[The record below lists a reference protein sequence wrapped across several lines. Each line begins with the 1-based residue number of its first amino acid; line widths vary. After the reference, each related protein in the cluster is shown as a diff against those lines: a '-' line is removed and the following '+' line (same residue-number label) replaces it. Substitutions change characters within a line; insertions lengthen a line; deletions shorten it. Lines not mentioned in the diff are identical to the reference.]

1 MDHSCKKPNGNI
13 PIWTIAMF
21 LSISYVFSQDDLE
34 ATYRLDNFINKSC
47 ETNYHKI
54 TSESVKNIL
63 KYDVFHITQKTKN
76 IYGKKD
82 TEIHQFIV
90 VDNGQNVKR
99 FEHINTNTSLP
110 ELTGYI
116 HEDFRLNQETAFVF
130 QSMLDYIY
138 PIADW
143 KPDKKEFFL
152 KNGKWYF
159 LRDAYFRSKQGF
171 EITVDSTGK
180 ITNICYKMK
189 WDEQESK

>member
-1 MDHSCKKPNGNI
+1 MVHICKKVIGNSQT
-13 PIWTIAMF
+13 WAML
-21 LSISYVFSQDDLE
+21 LSITCAFCQDHPE

-47 ETNYHKI
+47 ETDYNKI
-54 TSESVKNIL
+54 TSKAVNNIL

-76 IYGKKD
+76 IYGEKD

-99 FEHINTNTSLP
+99 FEHIDTNTSLP
-110 ELTGYI
+110 ELTSYI
-116 HEDFRLNQETAFVF
+116 QEDFHLNQETAFVF
-130 QSMLDYIY
+130 QSMLDDIY

-143 KPDKKEFFL
+143 KPDKREFFL

-189 WDEQESK
+189 WDEAESK